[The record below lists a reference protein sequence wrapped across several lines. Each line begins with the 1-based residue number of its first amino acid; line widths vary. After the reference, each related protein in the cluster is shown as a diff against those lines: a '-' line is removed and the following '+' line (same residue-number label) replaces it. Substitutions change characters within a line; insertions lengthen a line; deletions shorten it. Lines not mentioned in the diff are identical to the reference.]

1 MAAKSKIYKFVEKE
15 KVEKIAKELNIKPEQ
30 IIYANYGKIR
40 YIEGD
45 YEKIINNW
53 YFSIREDDYTVCKE
67 EGIFRIE
74 KENNADLYYSVNKE
88 GVDKIIKEVTQNI
101 KENWNDELQNNV
113 AKYYVDFPVDF
124 KVVGDFEAFKIKY
137 HPIDRW
143 QGDGWRSGDTMRESV
158 NKEEKKETVEKF
170 DIFISPF
177 NNFLKEAFLKNAELI
192 GKTIIVEEK

>member
-15 KVEKIAKELNIKPEQ
+15 KVEKIAKELNIKPKQ
-30 IIYANYGKIR
+30 IIYVNYGKIR

-45 YEKIINNW
+45 FEKIISNW
-53 YFSIREDDYTVCKE
+53 YFSIREDDYTICQE

-74 KENNADLYYSVNKE
+74 KENLADLYYSVSKE
-88 GVDKIIKEVTQNI
+88 GVDKMIKEVTQNI
-101 KENWNDELQNNV
+101 KENWNEELQNNV

-143 QGDGWRSGDTMRESV
+143 RGDEWRSGDSMRECV
-158 NKEEKKETVEKF
+158 NKEEIKETVEKF